1 MELKGSKDE
10 MMQDE
15 TRCRIK
21 LKFDLFN
28 ISIISP
34 NQQMGHFLSNP
45 TSSQIFF
52 LRKTIY
58 DFRKDFNNVSKCA
71 QICQYTKIYQRSRN
85 IPVYALNI
93 QFSAIQQQQ

>member
-52 LRKTIY
+52 LSMISEKISTMSQSVLRFASIPK
-58 DFRKDFNNVSKCA
+58 S
-71 QICQYTKIYQRSRN
+71 TKGQEIF
-85 IPVYALNI
+85 L
-93 QFSAIQQQQ
+93 FML